1 MYVLTSR
8 LRKINPTYYRPVN
21 EQIDLDQLFDED
33 NEDNEVQ
40 IPMDEES
47 YTSDVQLEK
56 HTEVFID
63 SSEDEED
70 YIPQGVTR
78 TSDSLETPRNIS
90 PLPFSQGSTD
100 NPLILQPGQI
110 KLENRVEESLP

>member
-1 MYVLTSR
+1 
-8 LRKINPTYYRPVN
+8 
-21 EQIDLDQLFDED
+21 
-33 NEDNEVQ
+33 
-40 IPMDEES
+40 MDEES